1 MTCDLFVLA
10 EGVTNDARGALTLV
24 GINQRVVSPAT
35 LPFRSTFK
43 AVVGIT
49 DEIGGPDGPDFEV
62 LPDGELRV
70 RVSDPSG
77 VPQFAVSQVFKM
89 PQDKSQGMIPIV
101 VNIIAD
107 VVVSGD
113 SYGTYSADI
122 SYRFTDGEEES
133 RRFYIYVVPPGSG
146 IQ

>member
-1 MTCDLFVLA
+1 MKCDLFVLA

-24 GINQRVVSPAT
+24 GINQRVISPAA
-35 LPFRSTFK
+35 LPFRATFK

-49 DEIGGPDGPDFEV
+49 DEIDGPDGPDFEV

-70 RVSDPSG
+70 RVIDPSG
-77 VPQFAVSQVFKM
+77 TSQFAVSQIFKM
-89 PQDKSQGMIPIV
+89 PQEKPQDKIPTV

-122 SYRFTDGEEES
+122 AYRFADGEEES
-133 RRFYIYVVPPGSG
+133 RRFYIYVVPPGSD